1 LKRLLSALLVISAL
15 TGCKSTPQV
24 VYLKP
29 ECSVPVRAELP
40 TIDAGELWDLTGQEL
55 YDSLLQR
62 ERLIVDWAI
71 EMQYML
77 TVICNGN

>member
-1 LKRLLSALLVISAL
+1 LKRLLIALLVILVIS
-15 TGCKSTPQV
+15 GCKSTPQV

-40 TIDAGELWDLTGQEL
+40 TIDAGELWDATGQEL

-62 ERLIVDWAI
+62 ERLIVDWAV

-77 TVICNGN
+77 TVICNDN